1 MEWRTATGVSRA
13 SSALERETD
22 VFQTR
27 LKMAKTLNEKID
39 ELQLELDYLKAG
51 LDPVEEKKKAADIV
65 AAAKEKESGK

>member
-1 MEWRTATGVSRA
+1 
-13 SSALERETD
+13 
-22 VFQTR
+22 
-27 LKMAKTLNEKID
+27 MAKTLNEKID